1 MVEVAYRDITRT
13 EREPSF
19 GGLVFRTFDSI
30 RTRVRR
36 LLAGILIWFCRAVL
50 EVVDDQGRPVLMPP
64 PPTPGRPEM
73 VVVAPGGR
81 RSVPFRAFVP
91 RSAPPGRYRVRLR
104 YGDARSGWVD
114 LKIA

>member
-1 MVEVAYRDITRT
+1 MRAEDTAAEGVLVNTGPEPAEVDLVELTS
-13 EREPSF
+13 PS
-19 GGLVFRTFDSI
+19 
-30 RTRVRR
+30 
-36 LLAGILIWFCRAVL
+36 LAL
-50 EVVDDQGRPVLMPP
+50 EVVDDKGRPVLMPP

-81 RSVPFRAFVP
+81 RSVAFRAFVP
-91 RSAPPGRYRVRLR
+91 PSAPPGRYRVRLR